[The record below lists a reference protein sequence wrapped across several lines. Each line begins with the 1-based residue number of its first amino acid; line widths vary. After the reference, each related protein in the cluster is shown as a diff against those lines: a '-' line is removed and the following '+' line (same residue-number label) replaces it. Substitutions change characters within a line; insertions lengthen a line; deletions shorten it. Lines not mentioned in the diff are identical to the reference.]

1 MIPKYLRAAAVLL
14 LALALVAGV
23 LTAKEKS
30 DKLFKE
36 AQAAE
41 QREDWDKALDLYL
54 KALDQKPNDAMY
66 MIGMRRARFQAGA
79 KHVKQGQ
86 KLRTDGKLQE
96 AMQEFQKALIA
107 DPSSTMATQEIKR
120 TQQLINAEARQP
132 TAKGEDRNLTPT
144 ERERRDSEERIESM
158 LPPPELKPVLRSV
171 GPLTMHNQPLK
182 IIFETIGKLAGVNV
196 LFDTQMTPNTR
207 NFNVDLPQTTPEQA
221 FDYLGVETHMF
232 WKPISNNTIFVTEDN
247 ATKHRDF
254 DDEVVK
260 TVYVTNMTS
269 IPDFQEI
276 VSAVRALTEIRR
288 TFSSNAQKAII
299 MRGTTDAV
307 ALAEK
312 VIRDLDKPKAEVVI
326 DVIVMQANTSRT
338 RDLAASIVNSSG
350 NTGLTV
356 PFAFSPTNPVTTTT
370 GTTGTTTTTTGT
382 TTALTPTT
390 TTTPTATGSTAVAL
404 NQLGHIS
411 SADFATTLP
420 GALLNMIMT
429 DSKTK
434 VLNSPTVRASDGMKV
449 QLIIGQKI
457 PYATG
462 SFQPGVGTVGV
473 SPLVSTQFNFI
484 DVGVT
489 VDITPQVHSNSEVT
503 LHVEINVSSVSS
515 YVTLGGGLSQPVV
528 SQNKNIADIR
538 LREGEV
544 NILSGLSSLTDSK
557 SYGGIPGLTD
567 IPVLGHVLF
576 GNDHTDKEVGQLMI
590 ALVPHIIRTPDYTP
604 VNLRS
609 IAAGNETNIKLSYA
623 PKVEEVQP
631 AQPDGLTPAASSP
644 PAIAGQPVGAAP
656 QSIPQNVPAA
666 TASPG
671 VPQPQAQPVITLPPG
686 LPGTP
691 PARPVAPPS
700 AAGAPLASPGLP
712 PSSPVT
718 PPAATGTTTAPGVP
732 PSAPGT
738 SGAVS
743 PPSRVGLDGGARI
756 SFGPATLQAAPGN
769 PVTVTVQVEN
779 VDDLFSGSPI
789 HIKFDKDQL
798 RLNEIAPG
806 DIFTRDG
813 VRATSQ
819 KDIRNDT
826 GDATLTVTRLPG
838 TAGISGSGA
847 MATLNFVA
855 VGHGTTTIK
864 VDAQLKNSKQQ
875 PIAIEP
881 REISV
886 RIQ

>member
-1 MIPKYLRAAAVLL
+1 MIQKYLRAATVLL
-14 LALALVAGV
+14 LALALVATV

-30 DKLFKE
+30 DKLYKE

-41 QREDWDKALDLYL
+41 LKEDWDHALELYL
-54 KALDQKPNDAMY
+54 QALDQKPNDALY
-66 MIGMRRARFQAGA
+66 LIGMRRARFESGA

-86 KLRTDGKLQE
+86 KLRTDGKLKE
-96 AMQEFQKALIA
+96 AMAEFQKALIA
-107 DPSSTMATQEIKR
+107 DPASSMAIQEIKR
-120 TQQLINAEARQP
+120 TQQMLNAASKQTSS
-132 TAKGEDRNLTPT
+132 TAGDRALTPSDL
-144 ERERRDSEERIESM
+144 ERKESEERIDSM
-158 LPPPELKPVLRSV
+158 LPPPELKPVLRTID
-171 GPLTMHNQPLK
+171 PLVMHNQPLK
-182 IIFETIGKLAGVNV
+182 IIYETIGKLAGVNV
-196 LFDTQMTPNTR
+196 LFDPQMAPSTH
-207 NFNVDLPQTTPEQA
+207 NFNLDLPRSTPDQA
-221 FDYLGVETHMF
+221 FDYLGVETHTF
-232 WKPISNNTIFVTEDN
+232 WKAISSNTIFVSEDN

-269 IPDFQEI
+269 IPEFQEI

-338 RDLAASIVNSSG
+338 RDLAASIAG
-350 NTGLTV
+350 GGGLTV
-356 PFAFSPTNPVTTTT
+356 PLAFSPTNPVTTTT

-382 TTALTPTT
+382 TTSLTPTT
-390 TTTPTATGSTAVAL
+390 TTTTPTTGTTGTTAVAL
-404 NQLGHIS
+404 NQLGHLS
-411 SADFATTLP
+411 SSDFSVSLP

-434 VLNSPTVRASDGMKV
+434 VLNKPTLRASDGMKV

-473 SPLVSTQFNFI
+473 SPLVSTQFQFL

-489 VDITPQVHSNSEVT
+489 VDITPQVHSTTEVT
-503 LHVEINVSSVSS
+503 LHVEITVSSVLS

-528 SQNKNIADIR
+528 GQTKNTADIR

-544 NILSGLSSLTDSK
+544 NILSGLSSDSDTK

-609 IAAGNETNIKLSYA
+609 IAAGNETTIKLSYA
-623 PKVEEVQP
+623 PRPEETQA
-631 AQPDGLTPAASSP
+631 AQPEASTPGASSP
-644 PAIAGQPVGAAP
+644 ITVTGQPGAAT
-656 QSIPQNVPAA
+656 PQNVPPV
-666 TASPG
+666 TASPANPQQ
-671 VPQPQAQPVITLPPG
+671 PQPVATLPPG
-686 LPGTP
+686 VTPAPPFPPGPPLPGAIGGALRGVTP
-691 PARPVAPPS
+691 APGSPPS
-700 AAGAPLASPGLP
+700 TPGSP
-712 PSSPVT
+712 PST
-718 PPAATGTTTAPGVP
+718 PGTP
-732 PSAPGT
+732 PSAPG
-738 SGAVS
+738 ALPA
-743 PPSRVGLDGGARI
+743 PPGTPPGTGGPRI
-756 SFGPATLQAAPGN
+756 TFGPATLQAAPGN

-779 VDDLFSGSPI
+779 ANDVFSASPI
-789 HIKFDKDQL
+789 HIKFDPAQL
-798 RLNEIAPG
+798 RLNDVVPG
-806 DIFTRDG
+806 DLFTRDG

-826 GDATLTVTRLPG
+826 GDATLTVARLPG
-838 TAGISGSGA
+838 TAGVSGSGA
-847 MATLNFVA
+847 IVTLNFVA
-855 VGHGTTTIK
+855 VGRGSSTIK
-864 VDAQLKNSKQQ
+864 VDAGLKNSKQQ
-875 PIAIEP
+875 PIPIEP

>member
-1 MIPKYLRAAAVLL
+1 MIQKYLRVAIVML
-14 LALALVAGV
+14 LALALAASVFA
-23 LTAKEKS
+23 AKEKS

-41 QREDWDKALDLYL
+41 AREDWDKALDLYL
-54 KALDQKPNDAMY
+54 RALDQKPNDPMY
-66 MIGMRRARFQAGA
+66 MIGMRRARFQSGT

-96 AMQEFQKALIA
+96 AMGEFQKALIA

-120 TQQLINAEARQP
+120 TQQMINAEAKQP

-144 ERERRDSEERIESM
+144 DRERRDSEERIESM

-196 LFDTQMTPNTR
+196 LFDTQMPPNTH

-221 FDYLGVETHMF
+221 FDYLGVETHTF

-382 TTALTPTT
+382 TTTLSPTTT
-390 TTTPTATGSTAVAL
+390 TTTPTTTGSTAVAL

-411 SADFATTLP
+411 SADFSTTLP

-449 QLIIGQKI
+449 QLIIGQKV

-489 VDITPQVHSNSEVT
+489 VDITPQVHSTSEVT
-503 LHVEINVSSVSS
+503 LHVEINVSTIAS

-528 SQNKNIADIR
+528 SQNKSIADIR

-544 NILSGLSSLTDSK
+544 NILSGLSSLSDTK

-609 IAAGNETNIKLSYA
+609 IAAGNETTIKLSYA

-631 AQPDGLTPAASSP
+631 AQPEASAPAAPSP
-644 PAIAGQPVGAAP
+644 SATSPSAIAGQTGSPVTATTPQLQGRPAAP
-656 QSIPQNVPAA
+656 VAP
-666 TASPG
+666 ASPT
-671 VPQPQAQPVITLPPG
+671 AM
-686 LPGTP
+686 P
-691 PARPVAPPS
+691 PATPITPPS
-700 AAGAPLASPGLP
+700 AAGLPTPLPG
-712 PSSPVT
+712 T
-718 PPAATGTTTAPGVP
+718 PAAPGTSVAGTTTGPGVP
-732 PSAPGT
+732 PAPGT
-738 SGAVS
+738 AAAVS
-743 PPSRVGLDGGARI
+743 PPSRTGVDGGPRI

-789 HIKFDKDQL
+789 HIKFDPAQL
-798 RLNEIAPG
+798 RLNDVVPG
-806 DIFTRDG
+806 DVFTRDG

-838 TAGISGSGA
+838 AAGVSGSGA

-864 VDAQLKNSKQQ
+864 VDAGLKNSKQQ
-875 PIAIEP
+875 SIAMEP

>member
-1 MIPKYLRAAAVLL
+1 MIQQYLRAATVLL
-14 LALALVAGV
+14 LALALIAGV

-30 DKLFKE
+30 DKLFKD

-41 QREDWDKALDLYL
+41 AREDWDKALDLYL
-54 KALDQKPNDAMY
+54 KALDQKPNDPMY
-66 MIGMRRARFQAGA
+66 MIGMRRARFQSGA

-96 AMQEFQKALIA
+96 SMGEFQKALIA
-107 DPSSTMATQEIKR
+107 DPSSTIATQEIKR
-120 TQQLINAEARQP
+120 TQQLINAEAKQP

-144 ERERRDSEERIESM
+144 DRERKESEERIESM

-196 LFDTQMTPNTR
+196 LFDTQMPPSTH
-207 NFNVDLPQTTPEQA
+207 NFNVDLPLTTPEQA
-221 FDYLGVETHMF
+221 FDYLGVETHTF
-232 WKPISNNTIFVTEDN
+232 WKPISTNTIFVTEDN

-338 RDLAASIVNSSG
+338 RDLAASIAG
-350 NTGLTV
+350 GGGLTV
-356 PFAFSPTNPVTTTT
+356 PFAFSPTNPVTTTS

-390 TTTPTATGSTAVAL
+390 TTTPTATGSTAIAL

-411 SADFATTLP
+411 SADFSTTLP

-434 VLNSPTVRASDGMKV
+434 VLNRPTLRASDGMKV

-473 SPLVSTQFNFI
+473 SPLVSTQFQFL

-489 VDITPQVHSNSEVT
+489 VDLTPQVHSTSEVT
-503 LHVEINVSSVSS
+503 LHVEITVSSVLS

-528 SQNKNIADIR
+528 GQTKNSADIR

-544 NILSGLSSLTDSK
+544 NILSGLSSNSDVK
-557 SYGGIPGLTD
+557 SYGGIPGLTE

-576 GNDHTDKEVGQLMI
+576 GNDHSDKEVGQLMI

-609 IAAGNETNIKLSYA
+609 IAAGNETVIKLSYA
-623 PKVEEVQP
+623 PKPEEPQP
-631 AQPDGLTPAASSP
+631 AQPEASAPAASSP
-644 PAIAGQPVGAAP
+644 SAASPLAASLATQGQPA
-656 QSIPQNVPAA
+656 
-666 TASPG
+666 
-671 VPQPQAQPVITLPPG
+671 
-686 LPGTP
+686 
-691 PARPVAPPS
+691 
-700 AAGAPLASPGLP
+700 
-712 PSSPVT
+712 SPVT
-718 PPAATGTTTAPGVP
+718 PPPAAVTPLPRAVTPATPQAQPAVTSPPASSGTPPALGAAGAGTTTAPGVP
-732 PSAPGT
+732 ASPGMPPSPGASAARSPGAPG
-738 SGAVS
+738 
-743 PPSRVGLDGGARI
+743 PRI
-756 SFGPATLQAAPGN
+756 SFGPATLQATQGN

-789 HIKFDKDQL
+789 HIKFDPAQL
-798 RLNEIAPG
+798 RLNDVVPG
-806 DIFTRDG
+806 DVFTRDG

-855 VGHGTTTIK
+855 LRRGATSIK
-864 VDAQLKNSKQQ
+864 VDAGLKNSKQQ

>member
-1 MIPKYLRAAAVLL
+1 MIQKYLRATTVLL
-14 LALALVAGV
+14 LALALVATV
-23 LTAKEKS
+23 LAAKEKS
-30 DKLFKE
+30 DKLYKE

-41 QREDWDKALDLYL
+41 QKEDWDHALELYL
-54 KALDQKPNDAMY
+54 QALDQKPNDALY
-66 MIGMRRARFQAGA
+66 LIGMRRARFESGA

-86 KLRTDGKLQE
+86 KLRTDGKLKE
-96 AMQEFQKALIA
+96 AMVEFQKALIA
-107 DPSSTMATQEIKR
+107 DPASSMAIQEIKR
-120 TQQLINAEARQP
+120 TQQMLNAASKRTSS
-132 TAKGEDRNLTPT
+132 TAADRALTPGDL
-144 ERERRDSEERIESM
+144 ERKESEERIDSM
-158 LPPPELKPVLRSV
+158 LPPPELKPVLHTV
-171 GPLTMHNQPLK
+171 DPLVMHNQPLK
-182 IIFETIGKLAGVNV
+182 IIYETIGKLAGVNV
-196 LFDTQMTPNTR
+196 LFDPQMPPSTH
-207 NFNVDLPQTTPEQA
+207 NFNLDLPRSTPEQA
-221 FDYLGVETHMF
+221 FDYLGVETHTF
-232 WKPISNNTIFVTEDN
+232 WKPISSNTIFVTEDN

-269 IPDFQEI
+269 IPEFQEI

-338 RDLAASIVNSSG
+338 RDLAASIAG
-350 NTGLTV
+350 GGGLTV
-356 PFAFSPTNPVTTTT
+356 PLAFSPTNPVTTTT

-382 TTALTPTT
+382 TTSLTPTT
-390 TTTPTATGSTAVAL
+390 TTPTTGTTTGTTAVAL
-404 NQLGHIS
+404 NQLGHLS
-411 SADFATTLP
+411 SSDFSVSLP

-434 VLNSPTVRASDGMKV
+434 VLNRPTLRASDGMKV

-473 SPLVSTQFNFI
+473 SPLVSTQFQFL

-489 VDITPQVHSNSEVT
+489 VDITPQVHSTTEVT
-503 LHVEINVSSVSS
+503 LHVEITVSSVLS

-528 SQNKNIADIR
+528 GQTKNTADIR

-544 NILSGLSSLTDSK
+544 NILSGLSSDSDTK

-609 IAAGNETNIKLSYA
+609 IAAGNETTIKLSYA
-623 PKVEEVQP
+623 PKPEETQA
-631 AQPDGLTPAASSP
+631 AQPDASAPASSSP
-644 PAIAGQPVGAAP
+644 LATQGQPSGVV
-656 QSIPQNVPAA
+656 PQNVPANVPPV
-666 TASPG
+666 TASPANPQQ
-671 VPQPQAQPVITLPPG
+671 PQP
-686 LPGTP
+686 
-691 PARPVAPPS
+691 
-700 AAGAPLASPGLP
+700 AATVPRASPGLP
-712 PSSPVT
+712 AGT
-718 PPAATGTTTAPGVP
+718 PGPPLPPGAIRGATPAPGVP
-732 PSAPGT
+732 PTASAPGT
-738 SGAVS
+738 
-743 PPSRVGLDGGARI
+743 GGPRI
-756 SFGPATLQAAPGN
+756 TFGPATLQAAPGN

-779 VDDLFSGSPI
+779 ANDLFSASPI
-789 HIKFDKDQL
+789 HIKFDPAKL
-798 RLNEIAPG
+798 RLNDVLPG
-806 DIFTRDG
+806 DLFTRDG

-826 GDATLTVTRLPG
+826 GDATLTVSRLPG
-838 TAGISGSGA
+838 TTGASGSGA
-847 MATLNFVA
+847 IVTLNFVA
-855 VGHGTTTIK
+855 VGRGTSTIK
-864 VDAQLKNSKQQ
+864 VDAGLKNSKQQ
-875 PIAIEP
+875 PIPIEP
-881 REISV
+881 REIAV